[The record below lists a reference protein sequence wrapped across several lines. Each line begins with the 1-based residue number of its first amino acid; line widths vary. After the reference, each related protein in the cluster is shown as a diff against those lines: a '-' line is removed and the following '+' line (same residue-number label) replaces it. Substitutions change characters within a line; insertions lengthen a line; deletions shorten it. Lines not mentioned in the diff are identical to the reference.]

1 MKEFIKL
8 WLHNAGKLTLVILAI
23 ITLILAIIT
32 FIVVV
37 LWLDSYGTLG
47 YIGIGIWTL
56 FCIITI
62 LTLIEHNN

>member
-23 ITLILAIIT
+23 IT

-37 LWLDSYGTLG
+37 LWLDSYGILG

-62 LTLIEHNN
+62 LTLIDLIEHNN

>member
-23 ITLILAIIT
+23 IT

-37 LWLDSYGTLG
+37 SWLDSYGTLG

>member
-8 WLHNAGKLTLVILAI
+8 WLHNAGKLTLV
-23 ITLILAIIT
+23 ILAIIT

-56 FCIITI
+56 FCIITL

>member
-8 WLHNAGKLTLVILAI
+8 WLRNAGKLTLV
-23 ITLILAIIT
+23 ILAIIT

-56 FCIITI
+56 FCIIII

>member
-8 WLHNAGKLTLVILAI
+8 WFHNAGKLTLV
-23 ITLILAIIT
+23 ILAIIT

>member
-23 ITLILAIIT
+23 IT

-37 LWLDSYGTLG
+37 LWLDGYGTLG
-47 YIGIGIWTL
+47 YIGIGIWSL
-56 FCIITI
+56 FCIISL
-62 LTLIEHNN
+62 LTLIEYKKK

>member
-8 WLHNAGKLTLVILAI
+8 WLHNAGKLTLV
-23 ITLILAIIT
+23 ILAIIT

-47 YIGIGIWTL
+47 YIGIDIWTL

>member
-8 WLHNAGKLTLVILAI
+8 WLHNAGKLTLV
-23 ITLILAIIT
+23 ILAIIT

-62 LTLIEHNN
+62 LTLIDLIEHNN

>member
-8 WLHNAGKLTLVILAI
+8 WLHNAGKLTLV
-23 ITLILAIIT
+23 ILAIIT

-62 LTLIEHNN
+62 LTLILTLIEHNN

>member
-8 WLHNAGKLTLVILAI
+8 WLHNAGKLTLV
-23 ITLILAIIT
+23 ILAIIT

-56 FCIITI
+56 FCIIII

>member
-1 MKEFIKL
+1 MKEFIIL
-8 WLHNAGKLTLVILAI
+8 WLHNAGKLTLV
-23 ITLILAIIT
+23 ILAIIT

-47 YIGIGIWTL
+47 YIGIGIWIL

>member
-8 WLHNAGKLTLVILAI
+8 WLHNVGKLTLV
-23 ITLILAIIT
+23 ILAIIT

>member
-8 WLHNAGKLTLVILAI
+8 WLHKAGKLTLV
-23 ITLILAIIT
+23 ILAIIT

>member
-1 MKEFIKL
+1 MKEFIIKL
-8 WLHNAGKLTLVILAI
+8 WLHNAGKLTLV
-23 ITLILAIIT
+23 ILAIIT

-62 LTLIEHNN
+62 LTLIEE

>member
-23 ITLILAIIT
+23 IT

-37 LWLDSYGTLG
+37 LWLDSYGGTLG

>member
-8 WLHNAGKLTLVILAI
+8 WLHNAGKLTLV
-23 ITLILAIIT
+23 ILAIIT

-62 LTLIEHNN
+62 LTLVEHNN